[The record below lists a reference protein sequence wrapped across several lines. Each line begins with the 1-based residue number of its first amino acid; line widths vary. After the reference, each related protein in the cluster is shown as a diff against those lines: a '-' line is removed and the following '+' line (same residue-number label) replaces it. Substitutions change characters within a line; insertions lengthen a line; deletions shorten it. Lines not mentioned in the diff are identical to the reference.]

1 MNIFLISLLFFFQAR
16 HVAPHDSLLMFNLSI
31 VQQRLATGVL
41 RTEKSDLK
49 TVLSAV
55 RDLELAQRYLS
66 FNADMR

>member
-1 MNIFLISLLFFFQAR
+1 MYCVFLQAR
-16 HVAPHDSLLMFNLSI
+16 HVAPHDSMLMFNLSI

-55 RDLELAQRYLS
+55 RDLEFAQRYQL
-66 FNADMR
+66 FNTNLTKCNNFI